1 MKLIFEI
8 LAKIYN
14 ILSTNFENI
23 FYRKFKPKNEL
34 ELKGFTVLR
43 NELKSIIDYS
53 RTDYLVVNKYLRK
66 LIFSNDDIEKIL
78 KKLFISE
85 KLFDKITKLTGF
97 NYSVD
102 FLIAYETLPISDE
115 DKSKGWYANHIH
127 NDKPFS
133 KNTLKLIIPLETIE
147 SDNGPMEIISKE
159 NKINF
164 SLNDD
169 NNNFFKFS
177 GYPNDIFIFK
187 PNLCFHRAGIP
198 KKNKIRKQIM
208 LQLNPSKYWKYNK
221 SLFKFQKIREPKFP
235 LLAYFFDRKE
245 KLV

>member
-159 NKINF
+159 NKINQREVIILKENVNKRQTNIVDVCTILEKCSIDEITKYLLKQGKKKGF
-164 SLNDD
+164 
-169 NNNFFKFS
+169 
-177 GYPNDIFIFK
+177 PDITT
-187 PNLCFHRAGIP
+187 R
-198 KKNKIRKQIM
+198 Q
-208 LQLNPSKYWKYNK
+208 Y
-221 SLFKFQKIREPKFP
+221 
-235 LLAYFFDRKE
+235 
-245 KLV
+245 